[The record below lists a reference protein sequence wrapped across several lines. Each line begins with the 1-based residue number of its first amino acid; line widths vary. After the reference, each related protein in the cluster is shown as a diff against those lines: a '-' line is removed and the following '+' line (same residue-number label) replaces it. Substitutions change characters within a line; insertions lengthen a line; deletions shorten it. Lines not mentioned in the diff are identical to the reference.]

1 MSLPTFCPH
10 CGATDNTGVA
20 FECGTQ
26 HLAEETFR
34 SDECRRRT
42 NERDL
47 RVDDAIAERQL
58 RRHFGE
64 DQV

>member
-1 MSLPTFCPH
+1 VSLPTFCPH
-10 CGATDNTGVA
+10 CGATDNKDGA

-26 HLAEETFR
+26 HLGSQTFR

-47 RVDDAIAERQL
+47 RIDDAIVRHQG

-64 DQV
+64 DFD